1 MAPWLSGYGGIYS
14 RSGREFKSRP
24 PRWRMQPWAS
34 CSNTCASITI
44 HQAVIIWHP
53 SKLHGNVTVGLA
65 SHYHASQTTVVFSF
79 TGSRLWEMSTLR
91 SSRARYTFIYHVSSQ
106 FSHFSNILRN
116 YCLYRKRISRQHS
129 QSTMSF
135 GSHSVWSPCK
145 ILFLFLVLCALM

>member
-1 MAPWLSGYGGIYS
+1 MEVYT
-14 RSGREFKSRP
+14 RD
-24 PRWRMQPWAS
+24 QVAS
-34 CSNTCASITI
+34 LNPDRRADECNPGQVVQTHVPLTI

-135 GSHSVWSPCK
+135 GSHSV
-145 ILFLFLVLCALM
+145 